1 MSRPTEGEQLAAWEQ
16 YRQAKLKADQTGNFL
31 DGRIAAD
38 AWVAFLNVYLD
49 EDHKLPVR
57 RTTGGNVAL
66 FPVHKTR
73 RAGPLSGGGA

>member
-1 MSRPTEGEQLAAWEQ
+1 MAPLDEQMAAWEE
-16 YRQAKLKADQTGNFL
+16 YRQAKMKADQTGDFL

-49 EDHKLPVR
+49 DDQKLPER
-57 RTTGGNVAL
+57 HSTCENVAL

-73 RAGPLSGGGA
+73 PASPMPSGGAQ

>member
-1 MSRPTEGEQLAAWEQ
+1 MVPLDAQMAAWEE
-16 YRQAKLKADQTGNFL
+16 YRQAKLKADQTGDFL

-49 EDHKLPVR
+49 DDQKLPVR

-66 FPVHKTR
+66 FPVHRTR
-73 RAGPLSGGGA
+73 ATDVR

>member
-1 MSRPTEGEQLAAWEQ
+1 MVPLDEQVAAWEE

-49 EDHKLPVR
+49 DDQKLSAR
-57 RTTGGNVAL
+57 RTTDGNVAL
-66 FPVHKTR
+66 FPVHRTR
-73 RAGPLSGGGA
+73 AADVR